1 METKI
6 ITLANFQEINKSLE
20 ALWEKAKND
29 NGTRCEHLAIFGRD
43 AIAEYLRVYDPEG
56 KINYTVSNLKTDG
69 KTRAELVP
77 YIYIELNCNYWDKI
91 KHVIKQRIYYA
102 RDLVLFD
109 GQIYSIYTGNKSTA
123 EVTIFGDD
131 WNYYKNYLPAN
142 WEKENPEP
150 QKIGTITDK
159 KMTVWAE
166 YLKQKR
172 AAADQVFNEKQ
183 NAAAVLRAKLAALD
197 GSKFDYIKINDNSGQ
212 IIKNGLEYHF
222 NITDTNTVREYI
234 EVHYKAPQTIAAFLD
249 MIAGNYKKESNLI

>member
-29 NGTRCEHLAIFGRD
+29 CCTFSDNLALIGRD
-43 AIAEYLRVYDPEG
+43 TIEQYLRVYDPEG
-56 KINYTVSNLKTDG
+56 KINYSESNLKTDG

-109 GQIYSIYTGNKSTA
+109 GQIYSIYTGNKSA
-123 EVTIFGDD
+123 GAVSLFKDD
-131 WNYYKNYLPAN
+131 YNYYKNYLPYR
-142 WEKENPEP
+142 WEENNPAP
-150 QKIGTITDK
+150 QNIGTITDK
-159 KMTVWAE
+159 KMTAWAE

-183 NAAAVLRAKLAALD
+183 NAAAVLRSTLAALD
-197 GSKFDYIKINDNSGQ
+197 GSKFDYIKINENSGQ

-222 NITDTNTVREYI
+222 EITDTNTVREHI

-249 MIAGNYKKESNLI
+249 MIAGNYKKVSNII